1 MPPTELHK
9 KQTEDILK
17 SADAIIL
24 VTNVGDRPNLT
35 GTQLDMLQKGRDEDE
50 IVLSDKLF
58 LFGNKLDMAGNIQ
71 LAKDNSA
78 ALIHDA
84 VEKYAIA
91 KRERVFYGSA
101 KAYLESQ
108 GKLSQDDK
116 ARGLRNINATL
127 ASWGISDGIENLKSK
142 LQIYYN
148 EDRFIVLKKRAEKNI
163 SDTKNFLN
171 VILSKYDSEDAAE
184 VDYGGQ
190 YLLQAKDS
198 LDEFVKKAGEIS
210 REYIGELQEE
220 KPFSNLIK
228 NDVTE
233 IFPNET
239 VDSLN
244 VLEAE
249 NSGKI
254 GGKYALSRIDAIIR
268 EKLSFAFQKN
278 IIAKTAAITLEK
290 EEEIYQKLAET
301 LLQSLQIKLNSAY
314 RQELEVSSKNLFKS
328 LLIENGEHCYFNP
341 LIERY
346 MLGLFETLIKSP
358 YASTERL
365 QKLTDVDIMA
375 DFQSLAVY
383 YPLEN
388 VTADF
393 QQKYFFAKILTHDDI
408 LSPDAEDNENV
419 LRQFFEQYKSNIATG
434 FDVENLP
441 LEKWATIISQIGV
454 KISETDLLDR
464 LKKALINFVG
474 NAAWSGLSP
483 VSKNR
488 KLEEA
493 IIDYCIKLKPVPLVE
508 YIKNLNEE
516 IRSIENKDE
525 MILILNEDIEILRD
539 FTVNAV
545 IQAISLERV
554 FNSVMSKN
562 IDMIRE
568 SIYKDNGQ
576 KIFNQWL
583 KENMR
588 KIREDEYAEIN
599 KSIES
604 FRDKQAIAES
614 IRQTLNQIE

>member
-1 MPPTELHK
+1 M
-9 KQTEDILK
+9 
-17 SADAIIL
+17 
-24 VTNVGDRPNLT
+24 
-35 GTQLDMLQKGRDEDE
+35 
-50 IVLSDKLF
+50 
-58 LFGNKLDMAGNIQ
+58 
-71 LAKDNSA
+71 
-78 ALIHDA
+78 
-84 VEKYAIA
+84 
-91 KRERVFYGSA
+91 
-101 KAYLESQ
+101 
-108 GKLSQDDK
+108 
-116 ARGLRNINATL
+116 
-127 ASWGISDGIENLKSK
+127 
-142 LQIYYN
+142 
-148 EDRFIVLKKRAEKNI
+148 
-163 SDTKNFLN
+163 
-171 VILSKYDSEDAAE
+171 
-184 VDYGGQ
+184 
-190 YLLQAKDS
+190 
-198 LDEFVKKAGEIS
+198 
-210 REYIGELQEE
+210 
-220 KPFSNLIK
+220 
-228 NDVTE
+228 
-233 IFPNET
+233 
-239 VDSLN
+239 
-244 VLEAE
+244 
-249 NSGKI
+249 
-254 GGKYALSRIDAIIR
+254 
-268 EKLSFAFQKN
+268 
-278 IIAKTAAITLEK
+278 
-290 EEEIYQKLAET
+290 
-301 LLQSLQIKLNSAY
+301 
-314 RQELEVSSKNLFKS
+314 
-328 LLIENGEHCYFNP
+328 
-341 LIERY
+341 
-346 MLGLFETLIKSP
+346 
-358 YASTERL
+358 
-365 QKLTDVDIMA
+365 
-375 DFQSLAVY
+375 
-383 YPLEN
+383 
-388 VTADF
+388 
-393 QQKYFFAKILTHDDI
+393 
-408 LSPDAEDNENV
+408 
-419 LRQFFEQYKSNIATG
+419 
-434 FDVENLP
+434 P